1 MPPEVEPEG
10 LQPQEIVELLE
21 ATLLDGPPR
30 FTSDVLADLTGVPKE
45 IARQRW
51 RSLGFTSVPDGVLAF
66 TEADVRAVELTERL
80 RELGVADDSNEAAF
94 IRTIGRG
101 FARMAEFEANLLV
114 QALDLFEVDDAK
126 LIETIAELGPLL
138 EELMSYVWRR
148 HLVNAGARIAF
159 AGPGDGDEPM
169 MVAGFADIVGYTR
182 RSRSMRGEE
191 LAALVETF
199 EARTH
204 EIVAEHRGQVIKSIG
219 DEVLY
224 VTDDARDGALIA
236 LELVELAEVDAGY
249 PELRVGLAY
258 GPVLARLGDVYGPV
272 VNLASRLTS
281 VAKPR
286 RVVIDRQLA
295 DELATVPDFRV
306 RRMRRTTLKGF
317 GLVEP
322 WSLKRPKLTS
332 EARSAVETHGHEW
345 VR

>member
-1 MPPEVEPEG
+1 MSPEVDPGG
-10 LQPQEIVELLE
+10 LHPQEIVELLE
-21 ATLLDGPPR
+21 ATLIDGPPSL
-30 FTSDVLADLTGVPKE
+30 TSDDLARLTGIPKE

-51 RSLGFTSVPDGVLAF
+51 RSLGFTSVPDDVLAF
-66 TEADVRAVELTERL
+66 TEADLRAVELTERL

-126 LIETIAELGPLL
+126 LVETVAELGPLL

-159 AGPGDGDEPM
+159 AGPGSGDEPF
-169 MVAGFADIVGYTR
+169 MVAGFADIVGYTA
-182 RSRSMRGEE
+182 RSRSLRGDE
-191 LAALVETF
+191 LAMLVETF
-199 EARTH
+199 EARTL

-224 VTDDARDGALIA
+224 VADGALDGALIA
-236 LELVELAEVDAGY
+236 LELVELARADSGF
-249 PELRVGLAY
+249 PELRVGLAF

-281 VAKPR
+281 VARPG
-286 RVVIDRQLA
+286 RVVIDRVLA
-295 DELATVPDFRV
+295 EELAQAPDFRV
-306 RRMRRTTLKGF
+306 RRMRRTALKGF

-322 WSLKRPKLTS
+322 WSLKRPRMA
-332 EARSAVETHGHEW
+332 ENRSGE
-345 VR
+345 